1 MIQIVAPPIDE
12 PVEGSDVA
20 LFLRL
25 DSDDYNDRLQ
35 QFATSA
41 RIAAENYTRRAFI
54 TQTWVSML
62 DIQQIKDKIIIPRP
76 PLQQIDDI
84 TFYNMKDAAV
94 LQDPTQYNV
103 NTQAEPANIFLK
115 IGYAW
120 AKGIALRNYDCMEI
134 TFDAGYGDLASD
146 VPQEIRDCI
155 IEAAAYYFTQG
166 ITGVMPPDVITKLQP
181 YRIYL

>member
-1 MIQIVAPPIDE
+1 MIKLVTPPVDE
-12 PVEGSDVA
+12 PVSGPDVA

-54 TQTWVSML
+54 TQTWVQSL
-62 DIQQIKDKIIIPRP
+62 DIQQIQDKITIPRP
-76 PLQQIDDI
+76 PLQQIDNI
-84 TFYNMKDAAV
+84 TFYNTKDAAV

-103 NTQAEPANIFLK
+103 DLTSDPSTIFLK

-120 AKGIALRNYDCMEI
+120 AMGIALRNYNSMEI

-166 ITGVMPPDVITKLQP
+166 STGVLPPDVITKLQQ

>member
-1 MIQIVAPPIDE
+1 MIQIVTPPVDE
-12 PVEGSDVA
+12 PVDGADVQT
-20 LFLRL
+20 FLRL

-54 TQTWVSML
+54 TQTWVQTL
-62 DIQQIKDKIIIPRP
+62 DIVQVQDNIAIMRP
-76 PLQQIDDI
+76 PLQQIDNI
-84 TFYNMKDAAV
+84 TFYNTKDAAV

-103 NTQAEPANIFLK
+103 DTTSEPCRIYLK

-120 AKGIALRNYDCMEI
+120 AMGIALRNYDCMAI

-166 ITGVMPPDVITKLQP
+166 STGVLPPDVITKLQT
-181 YRIYL
+181 YRVYL

>member
-1 MIQIVAPPIDE
+1 VDGA
-12 PVEGSDVA
+12 DVA

-54 TQTWVSML
+54 TQTWVKMI
-62 DIQQIKDKIIIPRP
+62 DIQEIKDRIIIPRP
-76 PLQQIDDI
+76 PLQQIDNI
-84 TFYNMKDAAV
+84 TFYTTADATV
-94 LQDPTQYNV
+94 LQDPTQYNIDS
-103 NTQAEPANIFLK
+103 NSEPGNIFLK

-120 AKGIALRNYDCMEI
+120 AKGIALRNYDCMAI

-166 ITGVMPPDVITKLQP
+166 TTGVMPADVITKLQP